1 MKQLV
6 FRIFDPKIPV
16 IQVILGDLI
25 DGEFKPE
32 TDDLPAKLR
41 DLLGGFSDVVR
52 YDEYFGNTP
61 FIKACDFSSV
71 FSFVMPSADNIEF
84 LPGILVLTLKSET
97 YGSSKEEE

>member
-6 FRIFDPKIPV
+6 FRIFDPKIP
-16 IQVILGDLI
+16 IFQVILGNLTDK
-25 DGEFKPE
+25 EFQPE

-41 DLLGGFSDVVR
+41 DLLGDASDVIR

-71 FSFVMPSADNIEF
+71 FSSAIPLADNIDL
-84 LPGILVLTLKSET
+84 LPGFLVLTLTSDNH
-97 YGSSKEEE
+97 GSSKKEE